1 MQSIVSVNVL
11 LHIPVFVLCYV
22 FEMYLC
28 HHFCLAVIEHI
39 FFAKGSLVGIRQRDQ
54 GGVE

>member
-22 FEMYLC
+22 FEIYLC
-28 HHFCLAVIEHI
+28 HRFWLAAIEQI
-39 FFAKGSLVGIRQRDQ
+39 LFAKGSLVGIRQRD
-54 GGVE
+54 GDGVE